1 MESREEIA
9 ADAALYVLGQL
20 DTEASARFEAQ
31 LRAGSEVSLAEFN
44 AFTDTAAALGSAA
57 PAHQPP
63 LGLRDRLM
71 ARIAESSA
79 MQVVRRDESGWLPG
93 PAAGVEIRLLLK
105 TKTMLV
111 KLAPGAR
118 VPTHHHNSEE
128 QCLVLEGQLTDGQ
141 VTVEAGDFVY
151 MPIGS
156 THNELWSDTGCLFLI
171 AYT

>member
-9 ADAALYVLGQL
+9 ADAALFVLGQL

-31 LRAGSEVSLAEFN
+31 LRAGSEVYLTEFD
-44 AFTDTAAALGSAA
+44 AFNHTAAALGATA

-63 LGLRDRLM
+63 PGLRDRLM
-71 ARIAESSA
+71 ARVAQSLA

-93 PAAGVEIRLLLK
+93 PAPGVEIRLLHK

-118 VPTHHHNSEE
+118 VPMHHHESEE
-128 QCLVLEGQLTDGQ
+128 QCLVLEGRLTDGQ

-151 MPIGS
+151 MPAGS
-156 THNELWSDTGCLFLI
+156 THGELCSDTGCIFLI
-171 AYT
+171 AYA